1 MKKRLKL
8 KSYPMSRCG
17 TMCAETKRAHTIRN
31 SKAATC
37 VQVSQDLRGLD
48 GEEFAAAARDA
59 IRAAGFI
66 FGGATA

>member
-1 MKKRLKL
+1 MSKRLKL

-17 TMCAETKRAHTIRN
+17 TMCSETKRAHTICN
-31 SKAATC
+31 SKEATC
-37 VQVSQDLRGLD
+37 VQISQDLRGLD

-66 FGGATA
+66 FGLAVA

>member
-8 KSYPMSRCG
+8 KSYPMARCG
-17 TMCAETKRAHTIRN
+17 TMCSQTNREQNVAD

-37 VQVSQDLRGLD
+37 VQISQDLRHHE

-59 IRAAGFI
+59 ILAAGFI